1 MDVKFPARE
10 EFSGDDRWSGSI
22 RMSPSTDFVWVL
34 ELEMEMVTRR
44 ELNERLRTP
53 AAPLAACSVSC
64 LIDAVEWFPT
74 PHAARA
80 MSGGGWIGPRLGVY
94 HGQHTRDLASDATV
108 THPPSMHLGRE
119 LSSAAALGGSSERR
133 PWMTILQWVKAGA
146 RGRGK
151 SGRRPRNERSRG
163 ILSRGEGHVQ
173 WCGDGGSVRVKV
185 NDEMGHYFQT
195 KKVLIQD
202 DPMLPIL

>member
-64 LIDAVEWFPT
+64 LIDAVE
-74 PHAARA
+74 
-80 MSGGGWIGPRLGVY
+80 
-94 HGQHTRDLASDATV
+94 
-108 THPPSMHLGRE
+108 
-119 LSSAAALGGSSERR
+119 
-133 PWMTILQWVKAGA
+133 
-146 RGRGK
+146 
-151 SGRRPRNERSRG
+151 
-163 ILSRGEGHVQ
+163 
-173 WCGDGGSVRVKV
+173 
-185 NDEMGHYFQT
+185 
-195 KKVLIQD
+195 
-202 DPMLPIL
+202 